1 MPIAPCFD
9 PTTGAS
15 GGSSG
20 GGSAAVVTP
29 PSPTSES
36 VASGSNLSAKT
47 FGAFTDSG
55 GVIAS
60 YQAVTTN
67 ADGTAS
73 WSGSGLGAYTPS
85 TSAGDSGTLS
95 LNAKD
100 AAGNVV
106 ATAVHT
112 YDRAATSAGSFVVV
126 KDIDLTDVTTAAAI
140 SGTVTLGFQSSG
152 DSLSVTRTTTG
163 SGTLATITPTNGQGI
178 VFTNETGNG
187 TASASFLISDLL
199 PSFTRQDVS
208 EHIYAVQMVV
218 TGISYPQSG
227 STSFQ
232 YVVNRGSTT
241 SFSSGGGRGLR
252 YIESSG
258 NEELKLRVNSSLSSA
273 ILTQSIA
280 TSKVLTFLIFMGDV
294 IQAQQT
300 SGTSLPTPAPGAATT
315 YTVGSGSIGLND
327 TTPVYQSN
335 GLRVLAGVLQ
345 GTQIVT
351 RITIKRFQ

>member
-1 MPIAPCFD
+1 MPITPCFD

-15 GGSSG
+15 GGASG
-20 GGSAAVVTP
+20 GAAAVVTP

-36 VASGSNLSAKT
+36 VASGSALSAKT
-47 FGAFTDSG
+47 FGAFTDPS
-55 GVIAS
+55 GVIS
-60 YQAVTTN
+60 SLQAVTTN
-67 ADGTAS
+67 ADGSAS

-85 TSAGDSGTLS
+85 SSAGDSGTLS

-100 AAGNVV
+100 AAGNIV
-106 ATAVHT
+106 ATAVHS
-112 YDRAATSAGSFVVV
+112 YDRAATSSGSFQVI

-140 SGTVTLGFQSSG
+140 SGTVTLGFQSSA
-152 DSLSVTRTTTG
+152 DSLSVTRSTTG
-163 SGTLATITPTNGQGI
+163 SGTLATITPINGQGI

-199 PSFTRQDVS
+199 PSFTREDVS
-208 EHIYAVQMVV
+208 RFIYAVQMVV
-218 TGISYPQSG
+218 TNITYPQSG
-227 STSFQ
+227 SSSFQ
-232 YVVNRGSTT
+232 YVVNRGSSTG
-241 SFSSGGGRGLR
+241 FSSGGGRGLR
-252 YIESSG
+252 FIESSG
-258 NEELKLRVNSSLSSA
+258 SEEFKLRVNGSLSSA
-273 ILTQSIA
+273 IGTQAIA

-335 GLRVLAGVLQ
+335 GLRVLAGALQ
-345 GTQIVT
+345 GTQTVT